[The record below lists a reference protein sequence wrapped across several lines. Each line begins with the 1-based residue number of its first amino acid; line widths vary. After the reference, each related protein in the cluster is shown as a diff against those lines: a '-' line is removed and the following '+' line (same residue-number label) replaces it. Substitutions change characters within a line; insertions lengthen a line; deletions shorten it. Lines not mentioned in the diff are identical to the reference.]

1 MALGISSMF
10 MGYMARQGLRMKIL
24 AMDIETDALDAT
36 KIHVI
41 CAQDVDTNEKYQ
53 FLNVCTIPE
62 EREAFYLLCQ
72 QTDKFVFHNGIG
84 FDVKVIN
91 KLLNPLLIAYPEII
105 KPTDVIDTLIMS
117 RLIDYSIKGG
127 HSLKAWGQR
136 LGEFKI
142 GFDQF
147 EVLTQEMIDYCH
159 QDVEVTVRLYNKFK
173 SSIFDPD
180 LQDAIKCEH
189 DIQILCEEMTDAGFY
204 FEKDKAEHL
213 LDEVELRMIEL
224 TESFQRDFPPQ
235 LEEVN
240 RIKYRKKKDGT
251 VMSSVKKAQ
260 EKYFKTTVDW
270 SANPPDLV
278 CYDWIEFNP
287 ASPKMRI
294 ERLWEAG
301 WQPYE
306 KTKGHIQYDRE
317 QKQRSWR

>member
-1 MALGISSMF
+1 MS
-10 MGYMARQGLRMKIL
+10 IL

-41 CAQDVDTNEKYQ
+41 CAQDVDTKEKYQ

-62 EREAFYLLCQ
+62 EAEAFIKLCND
-72 QTDKFVFHNGIG
+72 TDKFVFHNGIG

-91 KLLNPLLIAYPEII
+91 RLVQPDLINPSDI
-105 KPTDVIDTLIMS
+105 IDTLIMS

-173 SSIFDPD
+173 STIFDPD

-189 DIQILCEEMTDAGFY
+189 DIQILCEEMTAAGFY
-204 FEKDKAEHL
+204 FEKDKADHL
-213 LDEVELRMIEL
+213 LDEVELRMAEL
-224 TESFQRDFPPQ
+224 TDSFQRDFPPQ

-240 RIKYRKKKDGT
+240 RIKYRKKQDGT
-251 VMSSVKKAQ
+251 VMASVKKAQ

-270 SANPPDLV
+270 SINPPDLV

-294 ERLWEAG
+294 ERLWDAG